1 MALPHVIEGEG
12 AVAMRAYVPNE
23 QGWICSLLHK
33 VRLGLLLE
41 LFVVELFVVKL
52 FVTSFVLSFYIF
64 TLHPT
69 RLPLYTGKV
78 IKPRLLGT
86 TNMQKIVV
94 SDSVSLCVCSV

>member
-1 MALPHVIEGEG
+1 
-12 AVAMRAYVPNE
+12 MRAYVPNE

-94 SDSVSLCVCSV
+94 SDSVILCVCSD